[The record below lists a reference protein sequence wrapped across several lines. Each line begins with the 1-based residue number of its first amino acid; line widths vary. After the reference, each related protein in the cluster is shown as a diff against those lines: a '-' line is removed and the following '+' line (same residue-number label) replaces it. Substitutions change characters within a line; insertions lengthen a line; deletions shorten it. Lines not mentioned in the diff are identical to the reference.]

1 MYRTSLTPTN
11 SEEHVKIAQQKRGR
25 ILQIIL
31 IGIFLPGMFS
41 KKQATAQTAPSSPQ
55 TVDVG
60 DAKTAPNEVVIFQ
73 HRKLLTVRKNEW
85 ERIDYRKT
93 NRQSFPT
100 GYMRKL
106 YKNDGINLQELHIVN
121 FSVMAKFARKKMFFL
136 GLKDVNGNL
145 ITSKKIKLEFP
156 CTMGKYKN
164 YSIDINPILEKGVA
178 GLGVLEFQNPDSK
191 VAIHKITVSR
201 KIPYGSEVMGR
212 DENVYKATTYPDTI
226 GVFVL
231 NHPILTFIGVSPL
244 IILVILSKFRHIQAS
259 WIGLWFNMF
268 ISFAERLRPKI
279 NNALQSL
286 KELYG
291 IETYNDEPA
300 KHPLNQTDN
309 VPTIRSLIIDLRNLD
324 PVKRQNAAIAL
335 GPTGSKQAIR
345 PLGRA
350 LKDRDQDV
358 RAAVKESLT
367 QILIKTLNDKNPRTR
382 AIAAR
387 ALGKIGGRR
396 CVKSLT
402 KIVNDKDLRVSE
414 AAKEGLIL
422 NTIKAFSS
430 KEPDVRAN
438 AAKALGKIESTRSV
452 KSLCGILRD
461 KDPRVRSNAAKSL
474 GIIGSKRACKS
485 LTRALKD
492 KDPAVRSAAK
502 EALELIKTK
511 TAPAG

>member
-1 MYRTSLTPTN
+1 MYRTSLTPPN

-25 ILQIIL
+25 ILRIIL
-31 IGIFLPGMFS
+31 IGIVLPGMFS
-41 KKQATAQTAPSSPQ
+41 KKQATAQTASSLPQ
-55 TVDVG
+55 TVGVEDVK
-60 DAKTAPNEVVIFQ
+60 AAPNEVVIFQ
-73 HRKLLTVRKNEW
+73 HRKLLPVRKNEW
-85 ERIDYRKT
+85 ERIDYREI

-106 YKNDGINLQELHIVN
+106 YRNDGINLQEMHIVN
-121 FSVMAKFARKKMFFL
+121 FNVMVKFARKKMFFL

-164 YSIDINPILEKGVA
+164 YSIDINPILEKGAA
-178 GLGVLEFQNPDSK
+178 GFGILEFQNPDSK

-259 WIGLWFNMF
+259 WIGLCFNMF

-291 IETYNDEPA
+291 IETYDESAEYPSD
-300 KHPLNQTDN
+300 KVDN
-309 VPTIRSLIIDLRNLD
+309 VPTIRSLIVDLRNLD
-324 PVKRQNAAIAL
+324 PVKRQNAAVAL

-350 LKDRDQDV
+350 LKDRDHDV
-358 RAAVKESLT
+358 RAAAKESLT

-461 KDPRVRSNAAKSL
+461 KDPRVRANAAESL